1 MLCKWNAEKMI
12 LFGDFSA
19 YDIMSNKEK
28 YADLVI
34 FFTKYGLAP
43 FSIQEMFMDVEF
55 TNNDIQRPI
64 PQQKILLRPAFMSE
78 LGKVIIASDRIEL
91 EINNIDDEESIP
103 SKFIEFII
111 QLEKIYNIK
120 YDRLSYQSS
129 YIYDDDWEK
138 IYNVFFSKMEKKA
151 KGTDAWNFIFNRKY
165 NVNIHDEILESHSI
179 FNMKTMRNKKTNDYI
194 VNFNFEFS
202 ILQLKC
208 SCYNVK
214 EIKKFIDAA
223 QEKIR
228 DMQNIWGVSSDVSKS
243 EF

>member
-1 MLCKWNAEKMI
+1 MKEGGVVMFCKWNAEKII
-12 LFGDFSA
+12 LFGNFSA
-19 YDIMSNKEK
+19 YDIMNNKEK

-43 FSIQEMFMDVEF
+43 FSIQEMFMDVDF

-91 EINNIDDEESIP
+91 EINNIDVEESIQ
-103 SKFIEFII
+103 SKFIEFIT

-138 IYNVFFSKMEKKA
+138 IYADFFSKMDKKS

-165 NVNIHDEILESHSI
+165 NINIHDETLESHSI
-179 FNMKTMRNKKTNDYI
+179 FNIENN
-194 VNFNFEFS
+194 
-202 ILQLKC
+202 
-208 SCYNVK
+208 
-214 EIKKFIDAA
+214 
-223 QEKIR
+223 EK
-228 DMQNIWGVSSDVSKS
+228 
-243 EF
+243 